1 MQIKHIDFK
10 FSYKKRSSGPT
21 EANEVL
27 EEAEEDATNGDNNFC
42 ASCDSRYKA
51 NTFWISCDEC
61 GKWYH
66 GKCVNIT
73 SSEAEHKEHYECP
86 DCYYERVGWS

>member
-1 MQIKHIDFK
+1 MRG
-10 FSYKKRSSGPT
+10 SRYSGPA

-27 EEAEEDATNGDNNFC
+27 EEEKDDATNDDNNYC
-42 ASCDSRYKA
+42 ASYNSCYKA

-73 SSEAEHKEHYECP
+73 SSEAGHKERYECP

>member
-1 MQIKHIDFK
+1 M
-10 FSYKKRSSGPT
+10 
-21 EANEVL
+21 L
-27 EEAEEDATNGDNNFC
+27 EEEEEDDDNNFC
-42 ASCDSRYKA
+42 ASCHSRYKA

-61 GKWYH
+61 EKWYH

-73 SSEAEHKEHYECP
+73 PREAEHNEHYECP